1 MAVTARYVRLTH
13 TITEGGAEV
22 LRVEVSK
29 DGQEWTVVD
38 QDQLPVEIREALAGN
53 LCRCTGYTKILQ
65 AVELAAER
73 MR

>member
-38 QDQLPVEIREALAGN
+38 QDQLPVEIREALARGV
-53 LCRCTGYTKILQ
+53 GDGW
-65 AVELAAER
+65 
-73 MR
+73 